1 MPEAMGVLS
10 FLRLV
15 AVVGVIGCA
24 ACGDAAGQAFEVRVD
39 DLPCEME
46 RPGGIWESAPPPPI
60 TIEECLW
67 FPFEANNT
75 YIFEHPLGR
84 VPSFIIGYIAFS
96 GDGRGATIASG
107 DAFLVNGADE
117 STVTIRNGQ
126 NQSFSLRLVLQ

>member
-1 MPEAMGVLS
+1 MGWLDLRRLAALVGVL
-10 FLRLV
+10 
-15 AVVGVIGCA
+15 GCA
-24 ACGDAAGQAFEVRVD
+24 ACGSAAGATFDVPVD

-46 RPGGIWESAPPPPI
+46 RPGGIWESAPPPPVAVG
-60 TIEECLW
+60 ECLW

-84 VPSFIIGYIAFS
+84 VPSVIIGYIAFS

-107 DAFLVNGADE
+107 DAFLINGANE